1 MILPYLTFKII
12 IIIII
17 MDDDDDDD
25 DDDHPLLFLLLFNR
39 RSFFGWEKEKR
50 NKGPED
56 DLRAT
61 PLPTRRLTN
70 ENKMLLA
77 VL

>member
-1 MILPYLTFKII
+1 MILPYLTFRII

-39 RSFFGWEKEKR
+39 RSFLVGNKR
-50 NKGPED
+50 KGI
-56 DLRAT
+56 RVQ
-61 PLPTRRLTN
+61 
-70 ENKMLLA
+70 KMTSEHSFA
-77 VL
+77 NQKA